1 MEISWLAWSQRVKA
15 DLLLL
20 LTSCEASG
28 RSLSQMGMVMV
39 VVTLVLPTH
48 RVLRMLKQ
56 ENGCESP
63 VSA

>member
-1 MEISWLAWSQRVKA
+1 MKA